1 MTDATMDRN
10 DRKTLDGWVISDKMS
25 KTRVVEVRWS
35 KRDPEYAK
43 VINRRTRVYVHDEK
57 NESKAGDK
65 VQVMATR
72 PMSRTKRWRLV
83 SVLQKS
89 KI

>member
-1 MTDATMDRN
+1 MTVEERS
-10 DRKTLDGWVISDKMS
+10 DRKTLEGWVVSDKMS

-43 VINRRTRVYVHDEK
+43 VISRRTKVYVHDEK
-57 NESKAGDK
+57 NESKSGDK

-72 PMSRTKRWRLV
+72 PISRSKRWRLV